1 MSQYIT
7 SPFKPSPALM
17 ISGTPNYLLGS
28 YNDKASPTFG
38 YVISDSAVTTTGTVT
53 FIIKDGNVPFV
64 GALITVI
71 GTANAGGNF
80 NVVNATILT
89 VVCTDAGICTVTY
102 AVASSS
108 VAVGTADSGEVEVPQ
123 PELGET
129 LVNGS
134 SVPVAMTF
142 QGSHSN
148 QEKDIV
154 AIVSFP
160 GVLPTTALVTLQSA
174 VIDLDSEYADVATV
188 TSVAGGVQSGGQI
201 SIDQQGARFYRFH
214 TSTVAGPASKIVAKL
229 IA

>member
-1 MSQYIT
+1 MQYIT
-7 SPFKPSPALM
+7 SPFKPMPALNV
-17 ISGTPNYLLGS
+17 SGTPTYLLGS

-38 YVISDSAVTTTGTVT
+38 YVVSDSAVTTTGTVT
-53 FIIKDGNVPFV
+53 FRITSGNVPFV
-64 GALITVI
+64 GALISVV
-71 GTANAGGNF
+71 GTANASGNF
-80 NVVNATILT
+80 NVTNATILT
-89 VVCTDAGICTVTY
+89 VTCTDAGICTVTY
-102 AVASSS
+102 AITSSTVAL
-108 VAVGTADSGEVEVPQ
+108 GTADGGQVQVPQ

-160 GVLPTTALVTLQSA
+160 GGLPTTALVTLQSA
-174 VIDLDSEYADVATV
+174 IIDLDSEYADVATV

-201 SIDQQGARFYRFH
+201 SIDQQAARFYRFH
-214 TSTVAGPASKIVAKL
+214 TSTVAGPAAKIVAKL
-229 IA
+229 VA